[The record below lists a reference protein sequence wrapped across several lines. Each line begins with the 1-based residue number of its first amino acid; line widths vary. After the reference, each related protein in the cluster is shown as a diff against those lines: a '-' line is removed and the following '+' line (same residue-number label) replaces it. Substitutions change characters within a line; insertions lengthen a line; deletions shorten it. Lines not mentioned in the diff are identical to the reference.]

1 MADPTLGET
10 QTLHDE
16 QIRLRTELESL
27 RRQQEELQR
36 QVAQKESSNGNQS
49 GEKSEKKDDGDKQ
62 AKNGKEGKKEE
73 PQEPASARARNW
85 VKAHP
90 LAVIFGSIG
99 LVVLLIAGYFLLRY
113 LESYESTDDA
123 EVDGHTDPISSR
135 IMGDVVGV
143 YVENTQHVK
152 KGQVVVD
159 LDPRDYQTALA
170 QARANLVQAEAAL
183 RAQSPNVPITTTT
196 QETQVKTSGLD
207 VASAEAALSGAQQSL
222 AAATADLQQAEA
234 NASNAQREAD
244 RYGQLVGKQEVSR
257 EQYDQKVTAARAEE
271 AIVASRRANVD
282 ATSKT
287 VEQRLAGVDQARQRY
302 LEAKSNEPRNVA
314 VQHATVA
321 TRLANVEAAQAQVAQ
336 ATLNLQY
343 CKILAPADGVVGDKT
358 VEVGEHVAPG
368 QEMFAITQTNDIWVT
383 ANLKETQIRNMRPG
397 QSVTIHVDAL
407 SQDFNGYV
415 EGFPG
420 ATGATYSLLPPENA
434 TGNYVKVVQRLQ
446 VRIRFK
452 AGQPH
457 AERLRPGMSVEP
469 KIWVNTP

>member
-1 MADPTLGET
+1 MVDA
-10 QTLHDE
+10 QTIHDE

-27 RRQQEELQR
+27 RRQHEELQR
-36 QVAQKESSNGNQS
+36 EVAQKDQPGDKRDNGD
-49 GEKSEKKDDGDKQ
+49 KKDDGDKQ
-62 AKNGKEGKKEE
+62 DKNNKEEKKEE
-73 PQEPASARARNW
+73 PEEPALTRTRNW
-85 VKAHP
+85 VKSHP
-90 LAVIFGSIG
+90 LAVILGSIG
-99 LVVLLIAGYFLLRY
+99 LIVLLIAGYFLLRY

-143 YVENTQHVK
+143 YVENTQHIR

-159 LDPRDYQTALA
+159 LEPRDCETALA
-170 QARANLVQAEAAL
+170 QVRANLAQAEAAV
-183 RAQSPNVPITTTT
+183 RAQSPNAPITATT

-222 AAATADLQQAEA
+222 ASATADLQQAEA
-234 NASNAQREAD
+234 NAANAQREAE

-271 AIVASRRANVD
+271 AVVASRRANVD
-282 ATSKT
+282 ATGKT

-302 LEAKSNEPRNVA
+302 LEAKSNLPRNVA

-321 TRLANVEAAQAQVAQ
+321 TRLANVEAAQAQLAQ
-336 ATLNLQY
+336 VTLNLRY

-368 QEMFAITQTNDIWVT
+368 QEMFAVTQTNDIWVT
-383 ANLKETQIRNMRPG
+383 ANLKETQIRNIRPG
-397 QSVTIHVDAL
+397 QSVTIRVDAL

-434 TGNYVKVVQRLQ
+434 TGNDVKVAQRLQ

-452 AGQPH
+452 PGQPH
-457 AERLRPGMSVEP
+457 AERLRPGMSVG
-469 KIWVNTP
+469 T